1 MPPLLVPPARVV
13 LTAPELEVPFLCLA
27 PPPPPARGEEVPP
40 PRGLPAPTLVALAA
54 GPGIV
59 CLYGGCGLDA
69 VCLVGVR
76 EQEIVSVDSV
86 ELSCVLS
93 VVLCR
98 VVTADT
104 ANVTLP
110 SLLTGALIGRT
121 NLCWNCVSQYK
132 RFLQIWNR
140 SQSYLAWI
148 LYLQC
153 IQRNILMR

>member
-69 VCLVGVR
+69 VCLVGVL
-76 EQEIVSVDSV
+76 EKMSV
-86 ELSCVLS
+86 
-93 VVLCR
+93 R
-98 VVTADT
+98 VW
-104 ANVTLP
+104 TLW
-110 SLLTGALIGRT
+110 S
-121 NLCWNCVSQYK
+121 
-132 RFLQIWNR
+132 
-140 SQSYLAWI
+140 
-148 LYLQC
+148 
-153 IQRNILMR
+153 

>member
-1 MPPLLVPPARVV
+1 M
-13 LTAPELEVPFLCLA
+13 
-27 PPPPPARGEEVPP
+27 
-40 PRGLPAPTLVALAA
+40 
-54 GPGIV
+54 
-59 CLYGGCGLDA
+59 
-69 VCLVGVR
+69 
-76 EQEIVSVDSV
+76 SVDSV

-110 SLLTGALIGRT
+110 ALVTGALIGRT

-148 LYLQC
+148 LYIYNVCSVIFKCNDEYDTFHELSYC
-153 IQRNILMR
+153 